1 MHSLPAAGPSVV
13 THVRVCGAQLQTK
26 QLNGVVHEQR
36 VLNQQ
41 LIGRND
47 ELGQLYQ
54 RLKLQQSFLRK
65 ARSGWAL
72 CPGAGG
78 D

>member
-1 MHSLPAAGPSVV
+1 MRSRQPGRAWELMCACAG
-13 THVRVCGAQLQTK
+13 TQLQTK

-65 ARSGWAL
+65 ARSG
-72 CPGAGG
+72 
-78 D
+78 